1 MKDEKKRRKRNII
14 GAAVMAGL
22 IFAAMPLGVGRSMED
37 LRDDAESAYYYDST
51 GYAIYD
57 GLEKRREA
65 AHNLLTVAQRYTET
79 HPEIIS
85 YTQALEYQVQA
96 NESAYDDTFYWAG
109 ATNMEMGAAAEALA
123 LELEKLPLEEKD
135 KKYPAQ
141 MIAQMRSEQD
151 KIERSSYNDE
161 ARAFNAR
168 LHSFPVNLLRNF
180 TDVKELIPFDEH
192 GAAAEM
198 GTATVRQEVQE
209 IIGEETA
216 VEQSVRKEEYFESTV
231 EAWAEG
237 YAEKIEDRVGQIV
250 EDKLDP

>member
-1 MKDEKKRRKRNII
+1 MKDGKKRRKRNII

-22 IFAAMPLGVGRSMED
+22 IFAAMPLGVAHSMED

-57 GLEKRREA
+57 GLA
-65 AHNLLTVAQRYTET
+65 

-96 NESAYDDTFYWAG
+96 NESAHDDTFYWAG
-109 ATNMEMGAAAEALA
+109 ATNMEMGAAAQALA

-192 GAAAEM
+192 GAVVEDTAVQEPERDYAGEEAAAEQS
-198 GTATVRQEVQE
+198 TRQEE
-209 IIGEETA
+209 
-216 VEQSVRKEEYFESTV
+216 SLESTV

>member
-1 MKDEKKRRKRNII
+1 MKDGKKRRKWNII

-22 IFAAMPLGVGRSMED
+22 IFAAMPLGVAHSMED

-65 AHNLLTVAQRYTET
+65 AHNLLTVAQRYTEA

-96 NESAYDDTFYWAG
+96 NESAHDDTFYWAG
-109 ATNMEMGAAAEALA
+109 ATNMEMGAAAQALA

-192 GAAAEM
+192 GAAVE
-198 GTATVRQEVQE
+198 GTAVQEPERDYAGEEAAAEQSIRQEE
-209 IIGEETA
+209 
-216 VEQSVRKEEYFESTV
+216 SLESTV